1 MTRLIISVVLL
12 LCTVILVGCSTDE
25 PEYVAE
31 RLTVE
36 ELNTSAGF
44 IWFPAETS
52 LYQPNPAKV
61 AEVRTNFTATTK
73 AVIFVRPTCSCRGTQ
88 KLFPQVVKTLMEANV
103 PMDRVEIYSV
113 RSTKDKH
120 PYQNRITL
128 NELPAVF
135 IDRSDTITVG
145 FVEAEYTGFN
155 ADTLVARALLRR

>member
-1 MTRLIISVVLL
+1 MTRSIIPVVVLL
-12 LCTVILVGCSTDE
+12 CTFLFTGCSTEE

-52 LYQPNPAKV
+52 LYQPNPVKV
-61 AEVRTNFTATTK
+61 SEVRDNFTSSTK

-113 RSTKDKH
+113 RSTRDQH
-120 PYQNRITL
+120 PYQDRITL

-135 IDRSDTITVG
+135 IGRSDTITVG
-145 FVEAEYTGFN
+145 FVEADYTGFN